1 MEIHK
6 IVHNKYIELLNMSNG
21 LINRNEITICIP
33 KSLASECYFKDES
46 TMMMSEMDKI
56 KAMFDKSDII
66 FTSDIEIN
74 ILEK

>member
-1 MEIHK
+1 MKIYE
-6 IVHNKYIELLNMSNG
+6 IVHNKYIELLKASDG
-21 LINRNEITICIP
+21 VISRNKITICIP

-46 TMMMSEMDKI
+46 TMMISEMDKI
-56 KAMFDKSDII
+56 KAMFEKFDII